1 MPLTQR
7 VRSGMYFHAQW
18 TWYGL
23 REQSFFLKLT
33 LGFAELVV
41 CLKSTLTTF
50 AKNMVSVLVAIKG
63 RKGRTTYMAAFK
75 MRFTA
80 KKTTT
85 VLNTLLG
92 R

>member
-1 MPLTQR
+1 MECIFTH
-7 VRSGMYFHAQW
+7 SGGADCV
-18 TWYGL
+18 
-23 REQSFFLKLT
+23 SKVFLKLT
-33 LGFAELVV
+33 LGFEELVV

-50 AKNMVSVLVAIKG
+50 AKNMVSVLLAIKG
-63 RKGRTTYMAAFK
+63 PTTYMAAFK

-80 KKTTT
+80 EKT